1 MPRLTENKIV
11 LITRQTRL
19 EELAARYNTVDQAR
33 FYVESLGE
41 DFGDY
46 QLEHSVYRKAVR
58 RLITELTE
66 LGRVQNVDRVYLP
79 NFLFGPE
86 DTVVVTGQ
94 DGLVAN
100 TLKYLNEQPVVA
112 VNPDPD
118 RWDGVLLPFKV
129 NQAAQVVKRVFK
141 KQVDYK
147 KITMAMAQLPGG
159 AKIYAV
165 NDLFIGPKT
174 HTSARYILKAGQNSE
189 TQSSS
194 GIIVST
200 GLGSTGWL
208 ASILAG
214 ARGVARLSSALWPGR
229 QETSEDGLTDQP
241 DTESSQ
247 FDWSANYLFYS
258 VREPFPSRTTGT
270 KMSFGRVDMGNPLS
284 VTSLMSSPG
293 VIFSDGLEEDFWEF
307 SSGQKAVIQVADKKG
322 KLVM

>member
-1 MPRLTENKIV
+1 MARLTENKIV

-19 EELAARYNTVDQAR
+19 EELIARYNTVDQAR

-41 DFGDY
+41 DFRDY
-46 QLEHSVYRKAVR
+46 QLEHSVYREEVG
-58 RLITELTE
+58 RLIAELAE
-66 LGRVQNVDRVYLP
+66 LGRVQNVDRAFLP

-100 TLKYLNEQPVVA
+100 TLKYLDDQPVVA

-118 RWDGVLLPFKV
+118 RWDGALLPFKV
-129 NQAAQVVKRVFK
+129 NQAAQAVRRVFK
-141 KQVDYK
+141 KQAEFK
-147 KITMAMAQLPGG
+147 EITMAMAQLPGG
-159 AKIYAV
+159 AKMYAV
-165 NDLFIGPKT
+165 NDLFIGPKS

-194 GIIVST
+194 GVIVST

-214 ARGVARLSSALWPGR
+214 ARGVARLSRSLWPGSKSPA
-229 QETSEDGLTDQP
+229 EPDPAGQP
-241 DTESSQ
+241 EPVSAQ
-247 FDWSANYLFYS
+247 FDWSADYLFYS

-270 KMSFGRVDMGNPLS
+270 EMSFGRVDKGHPLS
-284 VTSLMSSPG
+284 ITSLMSSPG

-322 KLVM
+322 QLVM